1 MNSDSLCLFIL
12 PREAESAT
20 QRSVLLLP
28 KRNKE
33 SVMKAIKS
41 LVAATA
47 LLTTLASTAQTV
59 SPASN
64 ARTARDEVF
73 SEFVYDA
80 LGATPKIQLKA
91 TPKAEATE
99 DKAVLAQKDAAAKQD
114 AKERAEAGKRLAEMP
129 RY

>member
-1 MNSDSLCLFIL
+1 LCLFIL

-47 LLTTLASTAQTV
+47 LLTTLAATAQTV

-64 ARTARDEVF
+64 ARAARDEVF

-91 TPKAEATE
+91 TPKTEAKAAATE